1 MVKHIVFWN
10 IKEDLDIEGVF
21 EEMKLRV
28 EAMNGLG
35 PGEIPGLIKVELGRD
50 FNGGDV
56 AYDVA
61 LYSELEDEAALNV
74 YQDHPAHLH
83 VKEFIGAVTIER
95 VVVDYKI

>member
-1 MVKHIVFWN
+1 MVKHIVCWN

-28 EAMNGLG
+28 EAMNG
-35 PGEIPGLIKVELGRD
+35 EIPGLSKVELGRD
-50 FNGGDV
+50 FNGSDI
-56 AYDVA
+56 AFDVA
-61 LYSELEDEAALNV
+61 LYAELEDEDALNV

-95 VVVDYKI
+95 VVVDYEI

>member
-1 MVKHIVFWN
+1 MIKHIVFWN

-61 LYSELEDEAALNV
+61 LYSELKDKDALKV
-74 YQDHPAHLH
+74 YQEHPMHLH
-83 VKEFIGAVTIER
+83 VKEFIGAVTREPA
-95 VVVDYKI
+95 VVDYEI